1 MENCDNAAYGS
12 PCFTRTVLKGQPAV
26 ENTKMYALILAGGK
40 SRRMGHDK
48 TLIQFNGKSFLEY
61 AVEFWESVPEIG
73 GIYLSVGS
81 REHLEILKQDETS
94 GKIIEEERVIP
105 VFDKYEGCGPMAG
118 MLAGFEAG
126 DADLLYVSAI
136 DIVRINRS
144 LLIKADDPEADAYI
158 YEYGDF
164 TEPLFGIYSRRL
176 VPAMEELLESGIYK
190 IKQLLKRGN
199 TKYIPLREDQQEFFL
214 NCNTPEELE
223 KLKKENITLD

>member
-1 MENCDNAAYGS
+1 MKNRDNAGYGS
-12 PCFTRTVLKGQPAV
+12 PCFKGTVLKGQPAV
-26 ENTKMYALILAGGK
+26 KNTKIYALILAGGK

-48 TLIQFNGKSFLEY
+48 TLIQLNGKSFLEY
-61 AVEFWESVPEIG
+61 AVEFWESVPEIE
-73 GIYLSVGS
+73 GIYLSAGS
-81 REHLEILKQDETS
+81 HEHMEILKQDEAA
-94 GKIIEEERVIP
+94 KRIIEEGRVIP
-105 VFDKYEGCGPMAG
+105 VFDRYEGCGPMAG

-223 KLKKENITLD
+223 KLKKEKITLD